1 MIVFASVLDR
11 ILPFEYDNIN
21 DEDDIGGI
29 NDADGN
35 MMIIIVIAGS
45 IQSELDRVL
54 FLHR

>member
-35 MMIIIVIAGS
+35 MMIIIVIAG
-45 IQSELDRVL
+45 
-54 FLHR
+54 

>member
-11 ILPFEYDNIN
+11 ILPFEYDNIT